1 MRSNRFIAGILALSL
16 VSAQAR
22 ELRVYMIGN
31 SLTDNVNYDGFRKL
45 AESRGHTHTWGRS
58 MTPGAPIFWHWTHEP
73 TFTQPPFGP
82 WKKALAEY
90 PWDAVTLQ
98 PFSTYTNE
106 LVAAKKF
113 LSFIEKKNAAA
124 QVFIYAQWMT
134 RDKGDFDVAWT
145 QPGGTAPGTRDYY
158 ERFVLD
164 LRAACPNMKPC
175 RIIPVGHAMY
185 LLNQKIKAGQ
195 VPGFRDIREV
205 YNDGIHLNNIG
216 AYIAGLSFF
225 ATLYGETPIGLP
237 AEPYQPQPGHRGS
250 IITSELAR
258 IIQETVWE
266 TVATHPLSG
275 VTSKTPVKIASPIL
289 PDAVQG
295 RRYEFA
301 LLPAFGSPPYKWS
314 LADGQLP
321 AGLTLGSDGV
331 IRGTAL
337 TPGESKLVFQVN
349 EAKRELTLRVVAD
362 TKPEITDRVLPPG
375 RVGRF
380 YRHPLRASGGNGPLT
395 WRPSRKELLPPGLE
409 LQINGELVGTPV
421 RTGEFT
427 FPVEVLDSEDVATA
441 KITFTATEADKDVLF
456 VKKIASKSVMVDGK
470 LDEPFWRLE
479 HPIAKLVDGRKTE
492 LEASFDVATDG
503 ENLYVA
509 IASKTPGSRRTHR
522 NFGTATRSK
531 CISTRSTAAKPCI
544 ISNID
549 GWCADR
555 RAVEPTSSAK
565 NGGSSSPHKRPT
577 TVTPSKCPRT
587 TTVSAFVSTGAR
599 SALTWPSTI
608 PTTDKPAPADWSGA
622 ARTTTTPIPAASV
635 PSYCRRRRRD
645 EIFRPDIARGKHGTR
660 RVGGELSRQ
669 TIYA

>member
-1 MRSNRFIAGILALSL
+1 MRGNRFIAGILALSL

-73 TFTQPPFGP
+73 AFTQPPFGP

-90 PWDAVTLQ
+90 PWDVVTLQ

-106 LVAAKKF
+106 LDAAKNF

-124 QVFIYAQWMT
+124 QVFIYAQWMA

-164 LRAACPNMKPC
+164 LRVACPNMKPC
-175 RIIPVGHAMY
+175 RLIPVGHAMY

-195 VPGFRDIREV
+195 VPGFHDIREV

-380 YRHPLRASGGNGPLT
+380 YRHLLRASGGNGPLT

-409 LQINGELVGTPV
+409 LQINGELVGTPI

-427 FPVEVLDSEDVATA
+427 FPVEALDSEDVATA

-509 IASKTPGSRRTHR
+509 IRVKDPRLAENPQELWNGDSVEVYLDTLNSRETVYNFQHRRLVCGPSGRRTYIIGEKWGIKFATQKTDDGYTVEMSAHNYGLGVR
-522 NFGTATRSK
+522 LHGRALGFDVAVNDSADGQTRACRLVWRGTNHNDTDPSGFGT
-531 CISTRSTAAKPCI
+531 I
-544 ISNID
+544 
-549 GWCADR
+549 
-555 RAVEPTSSAK
+555 VL
-565 NGGSSSPHKRPT
+565 
-577 TVTPSKCPRT
+577 PSEEK
-587 TTVSAFVSTGAR
+587 
-599 SALTWPSTI
+599 
-608 PTTDKPAPADWSGA
+608 K
-622 ARTTTTPIPAASV
+622 
-635 PSYCRRRRRD
+635 
-645 EIFRPDIARGKHGTR
+645 
-660 RVGGELSRQ
+660 
-669 TIYA
+669 